1 MSWVRTMTFRVGSHE
16 TETCSKEPNEKPW
29 GRAKKEVL
37 GKTMTFQVRSHATE
51 KCSKDSNVKPYK
63 EGGFQNFRSGTGAPF
78 RREPLR
84 GCFGW
89 CLRPIEKHGA
99 ATRHI
104 LARPEKVES

>member
-1 MSWVRTMTFRVGSHE
+1 MKQRRAAKSQMKSLGEGLRKRSWIR
-16 TETCSKEPNEKPW
+16 
-29 GRAKKEVL
+29 
-37 GKTMTFQVRSHATE
+37 TMTFQVGSHVTE
-51 KCSKDSNVKPYK
+51 KCSKESNVKPYK
-63 EGGFQNFRSGTGAPF
+63 EGVFQNPRSGTGAPF

-84 GCFGW
+84 GRFGW